1 MKRFSVL
8 FALGTIILLGAGV
21 LAESAAV
28 SEDTEQFVKNIIS
41 KKGILQE
48 KVKDIKEVDFNNLP
62 EEIKIQNI
70 DDTAIAMYEIDVEGE
85 APVYVITASE
95 LEIKTQLQNLMGKML
110 LNLGISGEI
119 SESTFLNS
127 ASGVMG
133 AENKGYVMLRDGDI
147 TGISTNLEVKIPGE
161 GEIEIVVYKN
171 GEVVGFRNTFDLN
184 EVGIKSDYDT
194 VGDGTINFNKGDI
207 ISVKVVIPEGIILK
221 DVNTLLEITA
231 KR

>member
-1 MKRFSVL
+1 M
-8 FALGTIILLGAGV
+8 
-21 LAESAAV
+21 
-28 SEDTEQFVKNIIS
+28 
-41 KKGILQE
+41 
-48 KVKDIKEVDFNNLP
+48 KDIKEVDFNNLP